1 VKLYIKCDSLLL
13 KKALEGFLT
22 NHVVSYAEAEIVICD
37 KKVIANK
44 PTLIVNHSKKAD
56 LKVPFT
62 KAELY
67 WALEECYMKML
78 EYEISITHPEQ
89 MRPFIQKLNKKHHTR
104 IAKLAKKIHE

>member
-1 VKLYIKCDSLLL
+1 MKVYIKCDSLLL
-13 KKALEGFLT
+13 KKALEGFLSV
-22 NHVVSYAEAEIVICD
+22 HVVSYAEAEVVICD

-44 PTLIVNHSKKAD
+44 PTLIVNHSEKAD
-56 LKVPFT
+56 LQIPFT

-78 EYEISITHPEQ
+78 AYEISITDPEQ
-89 MRPFIQKLNKKHHTR
+89 MKPFIEKLNKKHHNR